1 MIPPTKILSA
11 TDFGAAVREKRKALG
26 YTQSLVAAYSGC
38 GVMFISNLER
48 GKPTAEIEKAITVL
62 NTLGLDLIVSDRER
76 GRQ

>member
-1 MIPPTKILSA
+1 MVPPTKILSA
-11 TDFGAAVREKRKALG
+11 ADFGAAVREKRKALG

-62 NTLGLDLIVSDRER
+62 NTLGLDLTVTDRER
-76 GRQ
+76 EQQ

>member
-11 TDFGAAVREKRKALG
+11 ADFGASIREKRKALG

>member
-1 MIPPTKILSA
+1 MISPAKILSA
-11 TDFGAAVREKRKALG
+11 ADFGAIVREKRKALG

-62 NTLGLDLIVSDRER
+62 NTLGLDLIVKDRER
-76 GRQ
+76 G